1 MGDATCASCGTVLP
15 AAAVLYDQQG
25 NVKCQKCLMTA
36 QVADSRKAVAA
47 KVKGIAYGGPVI
59 ALVALVFNP
68 FWLLTIGAIGN
79 GLYVLRS
86 VKDPQTAKDLGDS
99 VEKLKVA
106 AIAGMILG
114 VVTGV
119 ARLFLMGGGGN

>member
-1 MGDATCASCGTVLP
+1 MTDATCASCGTVLP
-15 AAAVLYDQQG
+15 AAAVLYDQMG
-25 NVKCQKCLMTA
+25 NVKCQRCLMTA
-36 QVADSRKAVAA
+36 QTLDSQKAVAM

-59 ALVALVFNP
+59 ALVALFFNP
-68 FWLLTIGAIGN
+68 VWLLTIGAIGN

-86 VKDPQTAKDLGDS
+86 VKDPETAKHLGDS
-99 VEKLKVA
+99 VERMKVA

-119 ARLFLMGGGGN
+119 ARLFLIN